1 MADLS
6 TAPIR
11 TAIVRITI
19 GAFSLAALMGVIALI
34 GGGAFGA
41 TEGRILLTTLLVG
54 VSSVAVLCYLAT
66 AGTPCQWVGV
76 VGGVVLVA
84 PVFTALLMIWHDFD
98 TAPSELE
105 SKTFGVGTVVA
116 ATLAQVCL
124 LLALGAR
131 ARPAVRRIL
140 VATIALAAVLAGLI
154 SAMVLGYDDP
164 GSGYLRFLGVV
175 AILDVLGTVGVAAL
189 TRFGGGAAR
198 PAAAPAAALTVSPA
212 LAARVAALAERT
224 GRSPGAVLDEA
235 AERYLAEAEVP
246 AADENEPGARAH

>member
-11 TAIVRITI
+11 TVIVRITI

-66 AGTPCQWVGV
+66 AGTPYQWVGV
-76 VGGVVLVA
+76 LGGVVLVA
-84 PVFTALLMIWHDFD
+84 PVLTALVMIWHDFD
-98 TAPSELE
+98 TTPSELE

-140 VATIALAAVLAGLI
+140 VATIALAGVLAGLV

-175 AILDVLGTVGVAAL
+175 AILDVLGTVVVAAL
-189 TRFGGGAAR
+189 TRFG
-198 PAAAPAAALTVSPA
+198 VSPRPQA
-212 LAARVAALAERT
+212 PTVLAVPFGLTGRVVALAERT
-224 GRSPGAVLDEA
+224 GRHPEDVVGEAV
-235 AERYLAEAEVP
+235 ERYLAAAELP

>member
-66 AGTPCQWVGV
+66 AGTPYQWVGV

-175 AILDVLGTVGVAAL
+175 AILDVLGTVVAAAL

-198 PAAAPAAALTVSPA
+198 PAAPAAALTVSPA
-212 LAARVAALAERT
+212 LAARVAALAQRT

-235 AERYLAEAEVP
+235 AERYLAEAEHP